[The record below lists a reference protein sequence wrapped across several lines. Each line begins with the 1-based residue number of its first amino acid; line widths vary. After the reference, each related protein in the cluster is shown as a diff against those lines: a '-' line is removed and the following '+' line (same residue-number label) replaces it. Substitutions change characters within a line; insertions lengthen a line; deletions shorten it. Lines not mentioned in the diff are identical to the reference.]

1 MGIRSRG
8 RRSATLTSLVG
19 TLLLG
24 VTPSVGLAQQEE
36 VAKAGRPAYEQN
48 CAVCHGR
55 EGKGDGGAMNLLTV
69 KPADLTQ
76 LSKNN
81 NGTFPFWRVYRVIDG
96 REEIRGHG
104 TRDMPIWGRGFRLQS
119 GTGATAE
126 SQARGQI
133 LELVYFLES
142 IQAK

>member
-1 MGIRSRG
+1 MV
-8 RRSATLTSLVG
+8 TLTSLMG

-24 VTPSVGLAQQEE
+24 GTPGVGTAQQAE
-36 VAKAGRPAYEQN
+36 VAKAGRPAYEQY

-55 EGKGDGGAMNLLTV
+55 EGKGDGGAASVLTV

-96 REEIRGHG
+96 REEEIRGHG
-104 TRDMPIWGRGFRLQS
+104 TRDMPIWGQEFRLQAGS
-119 GTGATAE
+119 SAMAQ
-126 SQARGQI
+126 SQVRGRI
-133 LELVYFLES
+133 LELIYYLES

>member
-1 MGIRSRG
+1 M
-8 RRSATLTSLVG
+8 G

-76 LSKNN
+76 LSKNK

-96 REEIRGHG
+96 REEIQGHG
-104 TRDMPIWGRGFRLQS
+104 TRDMPIWGQEFRLQAGS
-119 GTGATAE
+119 SSMAE
-126 SQARGQI
+126 SQVRGRI
-133 LELVYFLES
+133 LELVYYLES

>member
-1 MGIRSRG
+1 MIRICG
-8 RRSATLTSLVG
+8 RRVVTLTSLTA
-19 TLLLG
+19 TLLFG
-24 VTPSVGLAQQEE
+24 GMPGAGMAQQEE

-55 EGKGDGGAMNLLTV
+55 EGKGAGVAMNLLTV
-69 KPADLTQ
+69 KPANLTQ

-104 TRDMPIWGRGFRLQS
+104 TRDMPIWGQKFRLPAS
-119 GTGATAE
+119 AAAE
-126 SQARGQI
+126 APARGRI
-133 LELVYFLES
+133 LELVYYIES

>member
-1 MGIRSRG
+1 M
-8 RRSATLTSLVG
+8 AE
-19 TLLLG
+19 
-24 VTPSVGLAQQEE
+24 QEE
-36 VAKAGRPAYEQN
+36 VVKAGQPAYEHY

-55 EGKGDGGAMNLLTV
+55 EGKGDGVMRNLLTV
-69 KPADLTQ
+69 KPADVTQ

-104 TRDMPIWGRGFRLQS
+104 TRDMPIWGQEFLVQVGSTPVAQSQVRGR
-119 GTGATAE
+119 
-126 SQARGQI
+126 I
-133 LELVYFLES
+133 LELIYYLEA

>member
-1 MGIRSRG
+1 MKIRSWG

-81 NGTFPFWRVYRVIDG
+81 NGTFPFWRTYRVIDG
-96 REEIRGHG
+96 REEIKGHG
-104 TRDMPIWGRGFRLQS
+104 TSDMPIWGQVFRMEAGTSAMAQSQVRGR
-119 GTGATAE
+119 
-126 SQARGQI
+126 I
-133 LELVYFLES
+133 LELVHYLES